1 MFSTH
6 YVKVGRCIFAHGPG
20 PRLLD
25 RAADGEAPLPHSLHG
40 QAGASSE
47 TTAEQQNGPSSGLD
61 RASQSWAR
69 ARAARLWAGPGP
81 GLRWAGHARQ
91 GRQAR
96 SGQVPTGRRR
106 ISPRSRGGPTGE
118 GHIFLLF
125 FFNLGAARVMA
136 PKWPGG
142 LPKHGKTS
150 KILIF
155 PQKGIKNMR

>member
-1 MFSTH
+1 MDQGQDRWTGLRTA
-6 YVKVGRCIFAHGPG
+6 K
-20 PRLLD
+20 LD
-25 RAADGEAPLPHSLHG
+25 SGSLRS
-40 QAGASSE
+40 QAWASSE
-47 TTAEQQNGPSSGLD
+47 TTAEQQSGPRSGLD

-81 GLRWAGHARQ
+81 GLRWGHARQ

-118 GHIFLLF
+118 GHIFFIFVF
-125 FFNLGAARVMA
+125 FFNFGAARVMA